1 MSLKER
7 QARDLL
13 AQAEIPT
20 FSSAIYEYTVFERA
34 PLAGVTVNE
43 YPDKYGESAWE
54 CYVSVI
60 EEIFNEQE

>member
-1 MSLKER
+1 MN
-7 QARDLL
+7 
-13 AQAEIPT
+13 IP
-20 FSSAIYEYTVFERA
+20 FFERA